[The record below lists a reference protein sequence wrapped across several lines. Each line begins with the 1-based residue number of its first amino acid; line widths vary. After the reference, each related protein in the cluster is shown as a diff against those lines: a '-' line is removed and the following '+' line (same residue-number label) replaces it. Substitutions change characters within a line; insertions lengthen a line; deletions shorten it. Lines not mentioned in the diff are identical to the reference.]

1 MLEPTSNP
9 ERLYFS
15 SDFTGEPA
23 VGGGFRPL
31 EPQPK
36 GGETPIQRP
45 DIGLIRLLRI
55 DDVVDALGCPLLI
68 FRPLLLSGEPTG
80 AERLKA
86 VIRY

>member
-15 SDFTGEPA
+15 SDFTAEPG
-23 VGGGFRPL
+23 VGDGVRPL

-45 DIGLIRLLRI
+45 DIGLIRLLTL
-55 DDVVDALGCPLLI
+55 DDFVDALGCPLLI

-86 VIRY
+86 VIGN